1 MRHFGKG
8 RYVWTSGFETG
19 GAMKDGVLRRV
30 LMTETRDLHD
40 RLDQA
45 IGVFADSG
53 AYGDFLSGSYRFR
66 AAIEP
71 RLAGDGWQV
80 QRLAPLIAQD
90 LADLGH
96 PRPALPDA
104 PALLGPAAQ
113 AAACYVLEGSA
124 LGARL
129 LARRAA
135 DHGFT
140 ADHGARHL
148 AAQTASPHRWRRFLD
163 WLEDADIPVAQAA
176 AAARDVFGL
185 ALRAYGIKA
194 PA

>member
-1 MRHFGKG
+1 MNLQP
-8 RYVWTSGFETG
+8 GFLMT
-19 GAMKDGVLRRV
+19 DGSLRRV
-30 LMTETRDLHD
+30 LMIETRDLHD

-45 IGVFADSG
+45 IGVFGEPADYC
-53 AYGDFLSGSYRFR
+53 AFLSGSYAFR

-71 RLAGDGWQV
+71 VLPDQGWQV

-90 LADLGH
+90 LADLDQ
-96 PRPALPDA
+96 PRPDVPA
-104 PALLGPAAQ
+104 PPSLASPAAQ

-135 DHGFT
+135 HIGFT

-148 AAQTASPHRWRRFLD
+148 AAQTASPHRWRQFLD
-163 WLEDADIPVAQAA
+163 WLESLDISAGQAA
-176 AAARDVFGL
+176 AAARDVFGV
-185 ALRAYGIKA
+185 ALHAYGVKA
-194 PA
+194 LA

>member
-1 MRHFGKG
+1 MD
-8 RYVWTSGFETG
+8 
-19 GAMKDGVLRRV
+19 GAMKDGSLRCV

-45 IGVFADSG
+45 VGSFADAA
-53 AYGDFLSGSYRFR
+53 AYRDFLSGSYRFR

-71 RLAGDGWQV
+71 ALKDDGWQV

-90 LADLGH
+90 LADLDQ

-104 PALLGPAAQ
+104 PLLAGPAAQ
-113 AAACYVLEGSA
+113 GAACYVLEGSA

-135 DHGFT
+135 DHGFA

-148 AAQTASPHRWRRFLD
+148 AAQTASPHRWRQFLD
-163 WLEDADIPVAQAA
+163 WLEDADIPVGQAA
-176 AAARDVFGL
+176 TAAREVFGL
-185 ALRAYGIKA
+185 ALRAYGVKA
-194 PA
+194 AA